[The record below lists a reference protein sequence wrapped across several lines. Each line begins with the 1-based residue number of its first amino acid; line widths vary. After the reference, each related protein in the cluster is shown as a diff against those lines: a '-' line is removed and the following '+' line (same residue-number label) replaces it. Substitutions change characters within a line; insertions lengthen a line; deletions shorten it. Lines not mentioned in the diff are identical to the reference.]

1 MWARTWREAA
11 VALAR
16 RAFTLQMRS
25 DAVRRIVFQ
34 VWAVA
39 WVLGSLVGCG
49 RIPGEEAEVQL
60 VVQEIGTVTARIEP
74 GTYGVQIDAVVAP
87 TEVQLTAL
95 FTPPGP
101 APVTIEFK
109 WTTSREAAGNPLEG
123 AEGSAT
129 VSGFN
134 VQRGVLNQ
142 LNIVIVLERPLAALN
157 DNTDFV
163 NPPSFA
169 SIVAPTDIG
178 AGQPVNVSAV
188 VDDNGS
194 VVAVNA
200 QFFDANGS
208 VGQSVPLIA
217 DQQNP
222 ASYSGALTAPAAGA
236 YTLRFSA
243 LDNDNLSTSEDLFVL
258 VK

>member
-1 MWARTWREAA
+1 
-11 VALAR
+11 
-16 RAFTLQMRS
+16 
-25 DAVRRIVFQ
+25 
-34 VWAVA
+34 
-39 WVLGSLVGCG
+39 
-49 RIPGEEAEVQL
+49 
-60 VVQEIGTVTARIEP
+60 
-74 GTYGVQIDAVVAP
+74 
-87 TEVQLTAL
+87 
-95 FTPPGP
+95 
-101 APVTIEFK
+101 
-109 WTTSREAAGNPLEG
+109 
-123 AEGSAT
+123 

-142 LNIVIVLERPLAALN
+142 LNIVIVLKRPLAALN